1 MRDRDTIED
10 IKNAL
15 NGRPGQP
22 IVFGV
27 CRALA
32 ARCGCEP
39 WVTRAATILL
49 GLIFTV
55 PVLAAY
61 IVLGFCLKE
70 TEHRTRGFFSGLKVI
85 IQEWIDKL
93 ARTSRRAFDS
103 DGYHGE
109 YR

>member
-1 MRDRDTIED
+1 MRENDTIDD

-27 CRALA
+27 CKALA

-39 WVTRAATILL
+39 WVTRTAAIVL
-49 GLIFTV
+49 GLIFTL
-55 PVLAAY
+55 PLLAAY
-61 IVLGFCLKE
+61 VLLGFCLKE

-85 IQEWIDKL
+85 AQEWIEKV
-93 ARTSRRAFDS
+93 AGASRRAFDE
-103 DGYHGE
+103 DGYHSG